1 MGLCACVSVLLRR
14 RRRIVTVTCTITSSP
29 KTRWLLS
36 IRKFVI
42 FLKLKKTKQIY
53 IQGVRLER
61 SESYCLLLQKY
72 GFYCPPEPT
81 RGSPDMVHLV
91 INAYTFSR
99 QQYKGTMALQTI
111 TFVILE
117 PKMPFLWNLENLK
130 NSLFKIFNCM
140 WGPKLCLRWWG
151 WLINPDL
158 NPLNKQKFD
167 N

>member
-1 MGLCACVSVLLRR
+1 MFTIIAGSEFMIAV
-14 RRRIVTVTCTITSSP
+14 IVVRSERS
-29 KTRWLLS
+29 KTL
-36 IRKFVI
+36 
-42 FLKLKKTKQIY
+42 
-53 IQGVRLER
+53 QGDWLER

-130 NSLFKIFNCM
+130 NSLFKILNCM
-140 WGPKLCLRWWG
+140 WGPKLSLRWWG
-151 WLINPDL
+151 WPINPDL
-158 NPLNKQKFD
+158 NHLNEQKLD

>member
-1 MGLCACVSVLLRR
+1 MDVSFYIMIHFPIQCFWIIFVLY
-14 RRRIVTVTCTITSSP
+14 TI
-29 KTRWLLS
+29 LLAIS
-36 IRKFVI
+36 IHRT
-42 FLKLKKTKQIY
+42 LYMIY
-53 IQGVRLER
+53 IQGVRLES

-117 PKMPFLWNLENLK
+117 PKMPFLWNLENMK
-130 NSLFKIFNCM
+130 NLH
-140 WGPKLCLRWWG
+140 LRFQ
-151 WLINPDL
+151 IVCEVL
-158 NPLNKQKFD
+158 N
-167 N
+167 